1 MNYLAIDIGGTF
13 IKYAVITEN
22 CSILEKDKTPTKQDS
37 LEIFIQSLTE
47 ICDRIKGQYEIE
59 GIALSMPGIIDSKRG
74 FMYTGGSLFCI
85 SNVNIVEIL
94 EKKTGIPVT
103 VENDAKCAA
112 LAEIWQGSLKDC
124 QNAIVVVCGTAVGGA
139 VIVNREVVS
148 GKNFMAGEFSYVIT
162 DSKDDYKMSNSLA
175 ETAGVQALLKSV
187 SEETGIPVEE
197 LNGEKAFSV

>member
-94 EKKTGIPVT
+94 EKKTTVLETEDGVT
-103 VENDAKCAA
+103 YTVIYT
-112 LAEIWQGSLKDC
+112 LQGEI
-124 QNAIVVVCGTAVGGA
+124 
-139 VIVNREVVS
+139 
-148 GKNFMAGEFSYVIT
+148 
-162 DSKDDYKMSNSLA
+162 
-175 ETAGVQALLKSV
+175 GVQQ
-187 SEETGIPVEE
+187 E
-197 LNGEKAFSV
+197 LYLH